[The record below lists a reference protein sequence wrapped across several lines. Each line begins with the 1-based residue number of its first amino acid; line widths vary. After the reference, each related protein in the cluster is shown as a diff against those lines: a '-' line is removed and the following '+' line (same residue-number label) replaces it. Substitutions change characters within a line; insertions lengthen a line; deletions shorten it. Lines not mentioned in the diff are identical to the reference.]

1 MATKLHADA
10 ARLKA
15 DANIDNALAKMTEVA
30 ATNADSQTKVGSLE
44 VQVAKIDAKL
54 VAADDKLDR
63 ILAALSTREPL

>member
-1 MATKLHADA
+1 MYQLQLA
-10 ARLKA
+10 A
-15 DANIDNALAKMTEVA
+15 EQVA
-30 ATNADSQTKVGSLE
+30 ATNADLPTKVGSLE